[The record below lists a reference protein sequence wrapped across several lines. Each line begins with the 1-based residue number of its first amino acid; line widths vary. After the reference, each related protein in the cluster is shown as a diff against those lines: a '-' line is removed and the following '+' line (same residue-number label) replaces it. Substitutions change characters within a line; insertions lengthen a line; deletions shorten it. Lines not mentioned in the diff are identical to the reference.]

1 MKILVTGA
9 AGFIGW
15 RVSGLL
21 LERGYEVKGIDNLN
35 DYYDPAL
42 KRWRLKDLSRY
53 KRFSF
58 KKIDVADRRSLM
70 RLFKENK
77 FNAIIHLAARAGV
90 RASLEDPW
98 VYLEANTEGTL
109 NVLEGARTYGIKKVV
124 LASTSSL
131 YSYASMP
138 FREDAP
144 TDRPLSPYGAT
155 KKAAELLGYTYHYLY
170 GIDVIIPRYFT
181 VYGPAGR
188 PDMSYFRFI
197 KNIYNGLPITVY
209 GDGRQKRDFTYVD
222 DIAEGTIRCLN
233 LKGYEVF
240 NLGNDRPVELMY
252 LINLIEEAL
261 GMKAVIEWKPRHPA
275 DMPATWADITRAK
288 NLLGWTPQTS
298 LEDGIIKTVRWFM
311 ENRRFL
317 RT

>member
-53 KRFSF
+53 KGFSF

-98 VYLEANTEGTL
+98 VYLETNTEGTL
-109 NVLEGARTYGIKKVV
+109 NVLECARTFGVKKVI

-131 YSYASMP
+131 YSYVPMP
-138 FREDAP
+138 FREDAL

-170 GIDVIIPRYFT
+170 GLDVIIPRYFT

-240 NLGNDRPVELMY
+240 NLGNDRPVELLY
-252 LINLIEEAL
+252 LINLIQEAL
-261 GMKAVIEWKPRHPA
+261 GRKVIIEWKPAHPA

-288 NLLGWTPQTS
+288 TLLEWSPKIS
-298 LEDGIIKTVRWFM
+298 LEEGILKTVRWFM
-311 ENRRFL
+311 DNKRFL
-317 RT
+317 R